1 MKAKLRLGVI
11 FGGTSSE
18 HDISILSAKSVLG
31 AIDRRKYEVI
41 PIGISRSGAWAAG
54 PGVVEQLTEAADARG
69 REAQPPSSPGEGL
82 DTMSNALS
90 ILSRAGIGAV
100 FPVLHGPMGEDGT
113 VQGLLE
119 LCGIPYV
126 GCGVAASAVAMDKGL
141 AKDVFRSHGILTLP
155 SVVLQRDAWRSERER
170 TLTDIE
176 SRFPYPM
183 FVKPANLGS
192 SVGISKVGAREE
204 LATGLDKAAQYDVRL
219 LVEPGIDARE
229 IEVGILGNSDPAAS
243 VPGEIRPCREFY
255 DYEAKYFDARTEL
268 IVPAALDDPLSQTL
282 REIAVKAFVA
292 LACTGLARVD
302 FLLER
307 KTDRICVSEVNTMPG
322 FTEFSMYPR
331 LWEATGI
338 GYGELIDRL
347 LELALRRHGFDVV

>member
-1 MKAKLRLGVI
+1 MTGKLRLGVI

-31 AIDRRKYEVI
+31 AIDRSKYEIV
-41 PIGISRSGAWAAG
+41 PIGISTSGAWTAG
-54 PGVVEQLTEAADARG
+54 PGVVEQLTEAAHARG
-69 REAQPPSSPGEGL
+69 SEAPRPSLGHGL

-90 ILSRAGIGAV
+90 VLSRAGIDAV

-119 LCGIPYV
+119 LCGVPYV
-126 GCGVAASAVAMDKGL
+126 GCGVAASAVAMDKGF
-141 AKDVFRSHGILTLP
+141 AKDVFRSHSIPTLP
-155 SVVLQRDAWRSERER
+155 SVVLHRDTWRSEREQ
-170 TLTDIE
+170 TLDDIE
-176 SRFPYPM
+176 SRFPYPL

-192 SVGISKVGAREE
+192 SLGISKVGTRGE
-204 LATGLDKAAQYDVRL
+204 LAAGLDEAAQFDVRL

-229 IEVGILGNSDPAAS
+229 IEVGILGNSDPRAS

-255 DYEAKYFDARTEL
+255 DYVAKYFDGRTEL
-268 IVPAALDDPLSQTL
+268 IVPVDLGDTLSHTL
-282 REIAVKAFVA
+282 RDIAVKAFVA
-292 LACTGLARVD
+292 LACSGLARVD

-307 KTDRICVSEVNTMPG
+307 KTDRIYVSEVNTMPG

-331 LWEATGI
+331 LWQASGI
-338 GYGELIDRL
+338 GYSELIDRL
-347 LELALRRHGFDVV
+347 LELALRRNGPDVV